1 MQKAGHGVVQTPRS
15 PMQEGEL
22 LHSFAAPMG
31 IIPFYACFYK
41 CGLMAF

>member
-1 MQKAGHGVVQTPRS
+1 MQKAGREALATPHG
-15 PMQEGEL
+15 PMQERRL